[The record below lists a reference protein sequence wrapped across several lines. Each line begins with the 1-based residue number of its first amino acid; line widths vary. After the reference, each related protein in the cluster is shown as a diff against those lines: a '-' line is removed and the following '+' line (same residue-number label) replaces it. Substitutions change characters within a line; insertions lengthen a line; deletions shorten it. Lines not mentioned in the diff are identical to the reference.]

1 MISPYDIFFLTL
13 EKHSRL
19 RCTQYLVY
27 RTFRNSIHNYILL
40 MHNVQATQLTHF
52 SQSSLWC
59 SLSLC
64 SLSSVLS
71 SPLLS
76 QDELGIKIFN
86 FVKYYF
92 SSSDGNDGP
101 TNCKTVNNV
110 MWMLSMSSSNYQAG
124 SQIMRLLH
132 TLTLGR
138 LGLMG

>member
-1 MISPYDIFFLTL
+1 MCKQHNWHIFHNLRFDVLS
-13 EKHSRL
+13 HS
-19 RCTQYLVY
+19 V
-27 RTFRNSIHNYILL
+27 
-40 MHNVQATQLTHF
+40 
-52 SQSSLWC
+52 
-59 SLSLC
+59 LSL
-64 SLSSVLS
+64 SVLS